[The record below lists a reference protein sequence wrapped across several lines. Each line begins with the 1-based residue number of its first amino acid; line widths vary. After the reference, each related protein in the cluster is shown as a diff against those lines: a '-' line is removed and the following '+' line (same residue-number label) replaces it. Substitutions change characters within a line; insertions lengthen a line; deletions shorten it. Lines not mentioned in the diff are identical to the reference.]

1 MFFDQQGKARG
12 YDDFD
17 FYDDEPI
24 DEHMSAKALA
34 NMLYSPKQK
43 NRKLKKIK
51 EKIRKGEHM

>member
-12 YDDFD
+12 YDDID

-34 NMLYSPKQK
+34 NMLYTPKQK
-43 NRKLKKIK
+43 NNKLKKIK
-51 EKIRKGEHM
+51 EKRRKCEHA